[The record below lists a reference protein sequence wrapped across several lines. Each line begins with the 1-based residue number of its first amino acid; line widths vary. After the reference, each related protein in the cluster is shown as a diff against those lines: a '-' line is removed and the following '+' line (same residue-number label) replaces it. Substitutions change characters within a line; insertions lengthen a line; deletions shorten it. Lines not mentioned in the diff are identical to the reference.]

1 MIVGYAQVTDDPDD
15 RAEQRVELRHCGAQ
29 EIVLDTARTR
39 LDEAI
44 GSCAAGDVLVVTALS
59 RLAGSLPELRQILGR
74 LAAGGVLLQI
84 DERVYD
90 LQRSD
95 QTLTDAVDLM
105 ARFEGDLAAARAE
118 QERRAAR
125 ASRIRRPG
133 RPPKLSPAQ
142 ERDIARLYE
151 QGIRTVD
158 EIAQDYGVGTSTVY
172 RVLARADDTSTEPV
186 TPPRGPV
193 VGREAS
199 HVQHR

>member
-1 MIVGYAQVTDDPDD
+1 MVGYARVTDDPDD
-15 RAEQRVELRHCGAQ
+15 RAEQRVELRHAGAC
-29 EIVLDTARTR
+29 EIVLDTGRTR

-44 GSCAAGDVLVVTALS
+44 EQCTAGDVLVVTALS
-59 RLAGSLPELRQILGR
+59 RLAGSLPELRLILGR
-74 LAAGGVLLQI
+74 LSAAGVLLQI
-84 DERVYD
+84 SERVYD
-90 LQRSD
+90 LRRSD

-158 EIAQDYGVGTSTVY
+158 EIAQDYGIGTSTVY
-172 RVLARADDTSTEPV
+172 RVLARTDDATPGPV

-193 VGREAS
+193 VGTETP
-199 HVQHR
+199 HVHHL